1 MESARSPSA
10 SSFPSGSLSVFGAWL
25 QGCGQ
30 PLCDDPETG
39 AAAGSGRERRERSDS
54 MPESHWLSSASSG
67 PFRASDMPAAP
78 ARDPGS
84 SGI

>member
-1 MESARSPSA
+1 VESARSPSA
-10 SSFPSGSLSVFGAWL
+10 SSFSGSLWVSGACL

-30 PLCDDPETG
+30 PLWDDPEPG
-39 AAAGSGRERRERSDS
+39 AAVGSGRERRERSDS

-78 ARDPGS
+78 ARGPGS

>member
-10 SSFPSGSLSVFGAWL
+10 SSFSGSLSVSGARP

-39 AAAGSGRERRERSDS
+39 AAVGSGRERRERSDS

-67 PFRASDMPAAP
+67 PFRASDIPAEP
-78 ARDPGS
+78 ARGPGS